1 MIINIQQLDKKPEI
15 RLMAYGLWSIV
26 YSKRYGVSQNK
37 VTPLKLGLWLM
48 IVGPW
53 TIVYGLLQKEAV
65 SNF

>member
-1 MIINIQQLDKKPEI
+1 
-15 RLMAYGLWSIV
+15 
-26 YSKRYGVSQNK
+26 VSQNK
-37 VTPLKLGLWLM
+37 VTTLKFGLWLV